1 MDKHTKEQ
9 RSYNMSRIRS
19 QNTKPEITLIKIMK
33 VLKLTYQPKKVIGN
47 PDFANKKQKIAV
59 FIDGCFWHKC
69 PKHYVKPKTNI
80 KFWKDKIKKNIQRD
94 EKVTKNLKEKRWRV
108 IRIWEHDIKKVQKDL
123 RKV

>member
-33 VLKLTYQPKKVIGN
+33 VLKFTYQPKKVIGN